1 MDINWNEE
9 LVNQL
14 AWHWDNQ
21 LRPRLKGLTDDEYFW
36 APTPGCWTLSRRGES
51 EAPISV
57 GAGQY
62 TLDYGMPPPEPEPV
76 TTIAWRLAHIIV
88 AVFGMR
94 NASHFGGPA
103 VDYETFK
110 YAATAAEALKQLDDA
125 YTAWISG
132 VRGLGVDG
140 LAQQCGPAEGPY
152 AEYSMAAL
160 VLHIHREAI
169 HHGAEIALLRDLYLR
184 ERPAP

>member
-9 LVNQL
+9 LVSQL
-14 AWHWDNQ
+14 EWHWDNQ
-21 LRPRLKGLTDDEYFW
+21 LRPRLEGLTDEEYFW
-36 APTPGCWTLSRRGES
+36 APVTDCWTISRRGGS
-51 EAPISV
+51 RAPISV
-57 GAGQY
+57 GAGEF
-62 TLDYGMPPPEPEPV
+62 TMDYAIPTPDPEPV

-103 VDYETFK
+103 VGYETFS
-110 YAATAAEALKQLDDA
+110 YAGSATAALRQLDDTYA
-125 YTAWISG
+125 AWMKG
-132 VRGLGVDG
+132 VRGLGAEG
-140 LAQQCGPAEGPY
+140 LAQPCGPVEGPF

-169 HHGAEIALLRDLYLR
+169 HHGAEIALLRDLFLRR
-184 ERPAP
+184 ER